1 MGGGSFTFDS
11 FRDYSKSRGKLI
23 NEDTGY
29 ITSGQAWHAAELKSV
44 LDPHDHIRE
53 CVDSEEHP
61 NVIPVILAL
70 DVTGSMGA
78 ACAETAKALGVI
90 MKSLYN
96 QYQDIEIMISGI
108 GDLDYDNAPLQV
120 SQFES
125 DVRIAEQLDNLFME
139 HGGGGNR
146 YESYTAIWYY
156 ARYRTKI
163 DAINKRGKRGII
175 ITMGDEQLNPML
187 PAERLK
193 EVIGDHQLGKTKT
206 PELYDEVSQQF
217 DVFHISIDDPDCCYR
232 RNNLGGY
239 VDASY
244 SSLLHN
250 RYKVSTIENLS
261 DTICECINEALV
273 SSGQDIT
280 IATDT
285 SSITTNIMTTGG
297 DKVDENGG
305 IVW

>member
-11 FRDYSKSRGKLI
+11 FRDYSMSRGKTLST
-23 NEDTGY
+23 DGR
-29 ITSGQAWHAAELKSV
+29 ITSNQVWETTELKET
-44 LDPHDHIRE
+44 LNPLNHIRE

-125 DVRIAEQLDNLFME
+125 DVRIAEQLDNLYME

-206 PELYDEVSQQF
+206 PELYEEVSQQF

-232 RNNLGGY
+232 RHNLNGS

-261 DTICECINEALV
+261 STICECINEALV

-280 IATDT
+280 VATDT
-285 SSITTNIMTTGG
+285 SIATNIMTTGG

>member
-11 FRDYSKSRGKLI
+11 FRDYSMSRGKTLST
-23 NEDTGY
+23 DGR
-29 ITSGQAWHAAELKSV
+29 ITSNQVWETTELKET
-44 LDPHDHIRE
+44 LNPLNHIRE

-175 ITMGDEQLNPML
+175 ITMGDERLNPML
-187 PAERLK
+187 PAARLK

-217 DVFHISIDDPDCCYR
+217 DVFHISIDDPDCCYH
-232 RNNLGGY
+232 RNNWDGS

-261 DTICECINEALV
+261 STICECINEALV

-280 IATDT
+280 VATDT
-285 SSITTNIMTTGG
+285 SITTNIMTTGG